1 LARFAWQHRR
11 VPGAAPFSLAALL
24 VAGWSLAA
32 GAETAAADLP
42 TKLFWD
48 NLQYISRTLLP
59 VLWFA
64 LAAEHTGTNSPRLR
78 RALPW
83 LLVLPAVTLALAL
96 TNNWHGLMATRV
108 ALDTSGPLALV
119 TRTPG
124 AWFWVHTAYANL
136 LLALSLVL
144 LARAVLR
151 QRGIQPNVPTLYRGQ
166 RLALIAGMLL
176 PLAWNVIHV
185 PRLWPATQPDLGPV
199 VSAIATLVL
208 VWGLFSFRLFD
219 AVPVARDMV
228 LDSLRDGVVVLDSR
242 GCVADLNPAAAE
254 ALGWTRQ
261 AALNQAAAEAF
272 AAWPALAAACTGQ
285 APPPAE
291 LVLAGPDGERCF
303 ELRLSV
309 LADPYGRPVGQLVML
324 HDMTDRKRVEDEL
337 RQLAVTDALTGLP
350 NRRRFFE
357 ALAEEVRRARRY
369 QTPLALLL
377 LDVDD
382 FKLLND
388 TYGHQAGDAALA
400 ALAQVLRQSS
410 RASDVPTRQG
420 GDEFA
425 LLLPHTGRIGAE
437 VAARRLLEAV
447 RAVTD
452 PGGRPL
458 SLSIG
463 GAELDLEAAVGAQ
476 GESQAEAMLAR
487 ADRALYAAKQAGR
500 GGVVVAETPEWRL
513 EAGG

>member
-1 LARFAWQHRR
+1 
-11 VPGAAPFSLAALL
+11 
-24 VAGWSLAA
+24 
-32 GAETAAADLP
+32 
-42 TKLFWD
+42 
-48 NLQYISRTLLP
+48 
-59 VLWFA
+59 
-64 LAAEHTGTNSPRLR
+64 
-78 RALPW
+78 
-83 LLVLPAVTLALAL
+83 
-96 TNNWHGLMATRV
+96 
-108 ALDTSGPLALV
+108 
-119 TRTPG
+119 
-124 AWFWVHTAYANL
+124 
-136 LLALSLVL
+136 
-144 LARAVLR
+144 
-151 QRGIQPNVPTLYRGQ
+151 
-166 RLALIAGMLL
+166 
-176 PLAWNVIHV
+176 
-185 PRLWPATQPDLGPV
+185 
-199 VSAIATLVL
+199 VL

-254 ALGWTRQ
+254 ALGWTRH